1 MTVYLVV
8 SLPKLPYIHRIY
20 IGLWPNLYAKQLSS
34 RVQEQGDSLESSM
47 ATRDADDRPIAARRL
62 TYCLEPTKFFL
73 AIMALEADL
82 PVVQD
87 S

>member
-1 MTVYLVV
+1 
-8 SLPKLPYIHRIY
+8 
-20 IGLWPNLYAKQLSS
+20 
-34 RVQEQGDSLESSM
+34 M